1 MFLVVKIR
9 TIKAMEM
16 LNSMPWSAYLMKED
30 LKNSQHQ
37 LSYEVWK
44 PLLSPGLLPALK
56 FTMRSSTF

>member
-1 MFLVVKIR
+1 
-9 TIKAMEM
+9 MEM

-30 LKNSQHQ
+30 LRNSQHQ